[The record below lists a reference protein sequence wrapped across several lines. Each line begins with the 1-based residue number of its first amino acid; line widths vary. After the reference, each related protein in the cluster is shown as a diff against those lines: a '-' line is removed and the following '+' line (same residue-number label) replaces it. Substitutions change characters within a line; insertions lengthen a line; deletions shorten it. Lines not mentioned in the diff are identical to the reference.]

1 MPHTRTVKVTNR
13 LARIEG
19 HVRSIRTMVSEGR
32 PCPEVLVQIA
42 AARAALD
49 QAARVLLEDHLEHC
63 IVEANDRGNITSAIG
78 DLKEAL
84 DRFIG

>member
-1 MPHTRTVKVTNR
+1 MPHTKTKQVTNR

-19 HVRSIRTMVSEGR
+19 HVRSIRTMVVNGR
-32 PCPEVLVQIA
+32 PCPEVLIQIA
-42 AARAALD
+42 AARSALD

-63 IVEANDRGNITSAIG
+63 IVDAKNRGNVAAAVS
-78 DLKEAL
+78 DLKVAL

>member
-1 MPHTRTVKVTNR
+1 MPHIKTKQVTNR

-19 HVRSIRTMVSEGR
+19 HVRSIRGMVGDGR
-32 PCPEVLVQIA
+32 PCPEVLIQIA

-63 IVEANDRGNITSAIG
+63 IVEAQDRGNISSAIG

-84 DRFIG
+84 NRFIG

>member
-19 HVRSIRTMVSEGR
+19 HMRSIGTMVSEGR
-32 PCPEVLVQIA
+32 PCPEVLVQTA

-49 QAARVLLEDHLEHC
+49 QAARVLLEDHLAHC
-63 IVEANDRGNITSAIG
+63 IIEAQGRGNVAAAIG
-78 DLKEAL
+78 ELKDAL
-84 DRFIG
+84 DRFVG